1 MRKKKLFSVVSL
13 FLILAIA
20 FILANQE
27 TSSASECRIVR
38 IIAFAS
44 YQNVTLDPKTTY
56 ANKGDCVIWY
66 NQAAS
71 SGVKIIFED
80 GKKCTDVVEASMDF
94 QLNEDSCLVTKANIP
109 PRGTASFVFDKAG
122 SFDYI
127 AEVTGTA
134 LKIKGTIKVQ

>member
-1 MRKKKLFSVVSL
+1 MKKKMLLPVVALS
-13 FLILAIA
+13 LILAVT
-20 FILANQE
+20 FLLVNQK
-27 TSSASECRIVR
+27 TSSASECRNVR

-44 YQNVTLDPKTTY
+44 YQDVTLDPKTTH

-66 NQAAS
+66 NHAAS

-94 QLNEDSCLVTKANIP
+94 QLDENSCLITKTNIP

-134 LKIKGTIKVQ
+134 LKIKGTIRVQ

>member
-1 MRKKKLFSVVSL
+1 MKKKMLLPVVALS
-13 FLILAIA
+13 LILAVT
-20 FILANQE
+20 FLFVNQK
-27 TSSASECRIVR
+27 TLSASECRTVR

-44 YQNVTLDPKTTY
+44 LQDITLDPKTTY
-56 ANKGDCVIWY
+56 TNKGDCVIWY
-66 NQAAS
+66 NHAAS